1 MFVQVLREIVTKCL
15 EECTHLRVKTL
26 SIPSIGAG
34 NLKYPHSVVANA
46 LIEETASFFQKNQ
59 RRTTLTLVH
68 FVIYEQNIYEE
79 FRKVLRVKK
88 DLPHLPSTLSSMP
101 ILITKGSVIDHQVKL
116 TNMKDSYS

>member
-1 MFVQVLREIVTKCL
+1 MQVLREIVTKCL
-15 EECTHLRVKTL
+15 EECTRLRVKTL

-34 NLKYPHSVVANA
+34 NLKYPHSVVANV
-46 LIEETASFFQKNQ
+46 LIEETVSFFQKNQ

-79 FRKVLRVKK
+79 FKKALRVRK
-88 DLPHLPSTLSSMP
+88 DLPHSTLSSMP
-101 ILITKGSVIDHQVKL
+101 ILITKGSVIDYQVKL